1 MRISDGSS
9 DVCSSALSGIRVNA
23 VLPGLVDTPL
33 VAPVMN
39 YEPARDMFLSR
50 IPMSRAATPDEIA
63 GPCLYLA
70 SADASYLTGTSLVVD
85 GGWEVDRKSVGWGK
99 SVWGRGTRGG
109 RGDIKQ

>member
-1 MRISDGSS
+1 MFSKNAAIEL
-9 DVCSSALSGIRVNA
+9 AASGIRVNA

-70 SADASYLTGTSLVVD
+70 SEDASYITGTSLVVD
-85 GGWEVDRKSVGWGK
+85 GGWEVSNYPDLTTLGN
-99 SVWGRGTRGG
+99 
-109 RGDIKQ
+109 